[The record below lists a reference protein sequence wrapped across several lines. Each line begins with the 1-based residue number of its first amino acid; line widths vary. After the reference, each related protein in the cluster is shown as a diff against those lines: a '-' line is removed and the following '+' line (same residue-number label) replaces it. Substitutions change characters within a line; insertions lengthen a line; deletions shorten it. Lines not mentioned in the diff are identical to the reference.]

1 MRSLPSAGA
10 RPRACST
17 YKRCRCRRDRRDLGN
32 ACPQGRRA
40 EGRGL
45 SAAITKRCGCR
56 REDGS
61 KWGNACPKLR
71 RGDGSYAPDHGSWAY
86 RLELDRDEDGK
97 RQILRRGGSPLRPGR
112 SQRWPRSRAAPSAGV
127 DVTRKATVRTYL
139 AEWLAGKRDLRPT
152 TRRSYEQHIGDLWSP
167 ALGRL
172 DVGAVRRSHIEAALD
187 GLGCSA
193 ATKVRYLATLKS
205 ALHDALREGLVTV
218 NPAALARVE
227 SGKRLKVRPPLE
239 PEELGR
245 LLDHLAA
252 DPLGVLYETIAATG
266 LRRGEA
272 LGLRWEDVD
281 LERGQLVVRRQVVQ
295 LGGAHQCGFCPAGH
309 RGVVFATPKT
319 ASGDARIVA
328 LDSVTVGTLMGH
340 RLGQDAE
347 RCTWGDAYADHGLVF
362 AAGNGDPLR
371 PDEVTKRFAELCDQ
385 AGVRRVRLHDLRQGR
400 ASLLL
405 AAGVDI
411 AVVSKIMGHGSI
423 SITADTYS
431 HMIANMGKAAAEAAS
446 ALVPRA
452 HRDSPGTGGTPRAH
466 QRPPEGRRSRNYLV
480 RGYAAGDSNPEP
492 AD

>member
-1 MRSLPSAGA
+1 VS
-10 RPRACST
+10 
-17 YKRCRCRRDRRDLGN
+17 
-32 ACPQGRRA
+32 
-40 EGRGL
+40 
-45 SAAITKRCGCR
+45 
-56 REDGS
+56 
-61 KWGNACPKLR
+61 
-71 RGDGSYAPDHGSWAY
+71 GSYD
-86 RLELDRDEDGK
+86 
-97 RQILRRGGSPLRPGR
+97 
-112 SQRWPRSRAAPSAGV
+112 
-127 DVTRKATVRTYL
+127 
-139 AEWLAGKRDLRPT
+139 
-152 TRRSYEQHIGDLWSP
+152 QHIGDLWAP

-172 DVGAVRRSHIEAALD
+172 DVGAVRRGHIEAALD
-187 GLGCSA
+187 GLDCSA

-218 NPAALARVE
+218 NAATLARVE
-227 SGKRLKVRPPLE
+227 SGKRPKVRPLE
-239 PEELGR
+239 PEGLGR

-252 DPLGVLYETIAATG
+252 DPLGVLYETIASTG

-272 LGLRWEDVD
+272 LGLRWDDVD

-295 LGGAHQCGFCPAGH
+295 LAGAHPCGFCEAEH

-340 RLGQDAE
+340 RLRQDAE
-347 RCTWGDAYADHGLVF
+347 RSTWGDAYADHGLVF
-362 AAGNGDPLR
+362 AAGTGGPLR
-371 PDEVTKRFAELCDQ
+371 PDEVTKRFAELCDE
-385 AGVRRVRLHDLRQGR
+385 AGVRRVRLHDLRHGR

-452 HRDSPGTGGTPRAH
+452 RRDSPQTAGLPRAP
-466 QRPPEGRRSRNYLV
+466 RRGRQSRDFLV
-480 RGYAAGDSNPEP
+480 RGYAARDSNSEP